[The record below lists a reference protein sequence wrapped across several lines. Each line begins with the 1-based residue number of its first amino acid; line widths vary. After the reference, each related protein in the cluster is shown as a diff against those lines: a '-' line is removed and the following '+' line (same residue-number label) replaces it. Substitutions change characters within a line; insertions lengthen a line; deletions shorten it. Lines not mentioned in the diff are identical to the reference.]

1 MRYVPWNDLHG
12 EPNIIVDG
20 YPADGTLIT
29 LSHWV
34 GSGSPEELADD
45 LSTQI
50 VFRYLDRPDL
60 WVGAEAVSNNHF
72 DEDGLCGI
80 YAVLH
85 PPEAQAAREKIIDVA
100 SAGDFGVF
108 SSRDAARVAFALM
121 AFADADRSPLGGAVF
136 SQPYP
141 AQSAALYEEGLKTL
155 PDMLAATDRFRHL
168 WAAEDAWLQRD
179 LDRVDRGEI
188 TIAEMPELDLA
199 VVTLPEDGG
208 DAPIG
213 SEADILGCHQG
224 AIHNHTQMFRTLV
237 VRGSR
242 CIVRY
247 RYETWVRYVS
257 RPTMPRVDLSP
268 LAEELTA
275 RESAGGRWTFDG
287 NDSLTPRL
295 RIAGDGSSLSP
306 EAFTSAV
313 VEFLHRA
320 GVAVGTRR

>member
-1 MRYVPWNDLHG
+1 MRYVPWDDLRG

-50 VFRYLDRPDL
+50 AFRYLDRPDM
-60 WVGAEAVSNNHF
+60 WVAAEAVSNNHF

-85 PPEAQAAREKIIDVA
+85 PPEALAAREKIIDVA

-108 SSRDAARVAFALM
+108 SSRDAARAAFALM
-121 AFADADRSPLGGAVF
+121 SYADADRSPLGDSVF
-136 SQPYP
+136 SKPYP
-141 AQSAALYEEGLKTL
+141 AQSAALYEECLTIL
-155 PDMLAATDRFRHL
+155 PDLLAAIDRFQHL
-168 WAAEDAWLQRD
+168 WNEEDAWLQRD
-179 LDRVDRGEI
+179 LDRVSSGAI
-188 TIAEMPELDLA
+188 SIAEMPELDLA
-199 VVTLPEDGG
+199 VVTLPDEGSGG
-208 DAPIG
+208 DAPID
-213 SEADILGCHQG
+213 SEAGILGCHQG
-224 AIHNHTQMFRTLV
+224 AIHNQTSMFRTLV
-237 VRGSR
+237 VRGNR

-257 RPTMPRVDLSP
+257 RPTMARVDLSP
-268 LAEELTA
+268 LADDLTA
-275 RESAGGRWTFDG
+275 RESGGARWRFDG

-295 RIAGDGSSLSP
+295 HTSGEPGSSLSP
-306 EAFTSAV
+306 EEFRTAV
-313 VEFLHRA
+313 IDFLRRHA
-320 GVAVGTRR
+320 G

>member
-1 MRYVPWNDLHG
+1 MRYVPWDDLGG

-34 GSGSPEELADD
+34 GSGSPDELADD

-50 VFRYLDRPDL
+50 AFRYLDRPDL

-121 AFADADRSPLGGAVF
+121 SYADAERSPLGAEVF
-136 SQPYP
+136 ARPYP
-141 AQSAALYEEGLKTL
+141 AQSAALYEECLTTL
-155 PDMLAATDRFRHL
+155 PDMLAATDRFQP
-168 WAAEDAWLQRD
+168 WWEAEDAWLQRD
-179 LDRVDRGEI
+179 LDRVSGGAI
-188 TIAEMPELDLA
+188 TIEEMPEIDLA
-199 VVTLPEDGG
+199 IVTLPDDG
-208 DAPIG
+208 DPLVD

-224 AIHNHTQMFRTLV
+224 AIHNRTSMFRTLV
-237 VRGSR
+237 VRGDR
-242 CIVRY
+242 YIVRY

-268 LAEELTA
+268 LATELTA
-275 RESAGGRWTFDG
+275 GESGGTRWTFDG
-287 NDSLTPRL
+287 NDSLTPKL
-295 RIAGDGSSLSP
+295 RIEDGAGSSMSP
-306 EAFTSAV
+306 EEFVSAV
-313 VEFLHRA
+313 
-320 GVAVGTRR
+320 TRYLSRSI

>member
-1 MRYVPWNDLHG
+1 MRYVPWDELHG

-34 GSGSPEELADD
+34 GSGSPDELADD

-50 VFRYLDRPDL
+50 AFRYLDRPDL

-121 AFADADRSPLGGAVF
+121 SYADADRSPLGAEVF
-136 SQPYP
+136 GRPYP
-141 AQSAALYEEGLKTL
+141 EQSAALYQECLTKL
-155 PDMLAATDRFRHL
+155 PDMLAATDRFRP
-168 WAAEDAWLQRD
+168 WWKAEDAWLQRD
-179 LDRVDRGEI
+179 LDRVERGEI

-199 VVTLPEDGG
+199 IVTLPEDG
-208 DAPIG
+208 DDTIE
-213 SEADILGCHQG
+213 SEAGILGCHQG
-224 AIHNHTQMFRTLV
+224 ALHNRTSMFRTLV
-237 VRGSR
+237 VRGNR
-242 CIVRY
+242 YIVRY

-275 RESAGGRWTFDG
+275 RESGAGRWTFDG
-287 NDSLTPRL
+287 NDSLTPKL
-295 RIAGDGSSLSP
+295 RITGDDGSSLGRD
-306 EAFTSAV
+306 EFTAAV
-313 VEFLHRA
+313 VEFL
-320 GVAVGTRR
+320 RRSA